1 MASLQFEEK
10 EVEGSVSIFL
20 KEMKSLV
27 NNAEFRFCF
36 VLFIISILLHILLWS
51 LSLSFQ
57 ETFFYYKT
65 TICFEIL
72 LLSSFLWFSGILCRL
87 VTSKNI

>member
-27 NNAEFRFCF
+27 NNAEFRF
-36 VLFIISILLHILLWS
+36 
-51 LSLSFQ
+51 
-57 ETFFYYKT
+57 
-65 TICFEIL
+65 
-72 LLSSFLWFSGILCRL
+72 
-87 VTSKNI
+87 